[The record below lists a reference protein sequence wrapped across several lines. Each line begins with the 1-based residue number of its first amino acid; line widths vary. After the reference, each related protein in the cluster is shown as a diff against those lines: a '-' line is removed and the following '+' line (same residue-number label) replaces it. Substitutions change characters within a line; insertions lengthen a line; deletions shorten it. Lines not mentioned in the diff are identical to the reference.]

1 MSIRVLKLL
10 PFVLLLAACGG
21 SGGKPPPSGNPSNPT
36 GPDPVTVE
44 MGGGTGSA
52 FQSGVIQVSSSDL
65 SAGGSTTLSVTL
77 QRSDG
82 SLYSETA
89 TVTFNSSCI
98 AQGLATVTSP
108 VEITNG
114 IATTTYSATGCS
126 GTDVITART
135 TVDGTV
141 LSATG
146 SVNVAPAA
154 IGSIVFVSAT
164 PENIA
169 LKGSGSSEHPE
180 TAVVVFRVLDS
191 SSGPRAN
198 AVVNFKLDTDLGGV
212 SLSPAQGMTNADGRV
227 QTVVQG
233 GTVSTPL
240 TVTATVADTSPAIS
254 TQSSVLTVTTGVA
267 DQDSFSMSVEC
278 QNVEAWARDGVVVPV
293 SVWLSDRFNNP
304 VPDGTA
310 VTFNTEGGS
319 IQSRCITQDGT
330 CKVNWTSS
338 NPRPVAQPRA
348 GTPDRPGRSTLLAMA
363 VGEESF
369 TDRNGNGVFDDGD
382 DFVDLAERYRDDN
395 ENDEYDYANGERI
408 YDFNNNGTRDAADG
422 VFNGVLCK
430 HGTLCDATKTT
441 TGISAQNLIIMS
453 DGTAHLTPTN
463 AAPLAAIAQGATQ
476 TYAFL
481 FSDVN
486 GNPLPAGTSIS
497 MAANGT
503 GLSVGA
509 PSSYTVPC
517 TTEPTG
523 YQFAVSA
530 SATAASG
537 NLTFTVETP
546 NGLRTVLM
554 YGLPVN

>member
-1 MSIRVLKLL
+1 MSLRILKLL
-10 PFVLLLAACGG
+10 PFVLLLSACGG
-21 SGGKPPPSGNPSNPT
+21 SGGRPPPSGNPSNPSD
-36 GPDPVTVE
+36 PDPVTVE
-44 MGGGTGSA
+44 MGGGTGA
-52 FQSGVIQVSSSDL
+52 NFQPGVMQVSNSEL

-89 TVTFNSSCI
+89 TVTFNSDCVANS
-98 AQGLATVTSP
+98 LATVTSP

-114 IATTTYSATGCS
+114 IATTTYSAKGCS
-126 GTDVITART
+126 GTDVITARA

-146 SVNVAPAA
+146 SVNVAPAE

-191 SSGPRAN
+191 SGGPRAN
-198 AVVNFKLDTDLGGV
+198 AVVNFQLDTNLGGV
-212 SLSPAQGMTNADGRV
+212 SLSSNQATTNADGRV

-240 TVTATVADTSPAIS
+240 TVTATVMDTSPAIS
-254 TQSSVLTVTTGVA
+254 TQSSVLTVTTGIA
-267 DQDSFSMSVEC
+267 DQDSFSMAVEC

-293 SVWLSDRFNNP
+293 TVRLSDRFNNP

-319 IQSRCITQDGT
+319 IQSRCITADGA

-338 NPRPVAQPRA
+338 NPRPIAQPRP
-348 GTPDRPGRSTLLAMA
+348 GTPDRSGRSSLLAMA

-395 ENDEYDYANGERI
+395 ESDSYDYANGEFF
-408 YDFNNNGTRDAADG
+408 YDFNNNGTRDPADG

-430 HGTLCDATKTT
+430 HSTQCDASKTT
-441 TGISAQNLIIMS
+441 TGIGVQNMIIMS
-453 DGTAHLTPTN
+453 DGAAVVTPSD
-463 AAPLAAIAQGATQ
+463 AAPLPAVAQGASR
-476 TYAFL
+476 TYSFL
-481 FSDVN
+481 FADLN
-486 GNPLPAGTSIS
+486 GNPLPAETSIAA
-497 MAANGT
+497 AANGT
-503 GLSVGA
+503 GLSVSA
-509 PSSYTVPC
+509 PNSYSVPC
-517 TTEPTG
+517 TTEPTA
-523 YQFAVSA
+523 YSFRVSA
-530 SATAASG
+530 SASASSG
-537 NLTFTVETP
+537 SLIITVTSP
-546 NGLRTVLM
+546 AGLRTTLM
-554 YGLPVN
+554 YDLPVN

>member
-1 MSIRVLKLL
+1 MSLRILKLL
-10 PFVLLLAACGG
+10 PFVLLLSACGG
-21 SGGKPPPSGNPSNPT
+21 SGGRPPPSGNPSNPSD
-36 GPDPVTVE
+36 PDPVTVE
-44 MGGGTGSA
+44 MGGGTGA
-52 FQSGVIQVSSSDL
+52 DFQSGVMLVSSSEL

-89 TVTFNSSCI
+89 TVTFNSNCI
-98 AQGLATVTSP
+98 ANELATVTSP

-114 IATTTYSATGCS
+114 IATTTYSAKGCS
-126 GTDVITART
+126 GTDVITARA

-146 SVNVAPAA
+146 SVNVAPAE

-191 SSGPRAN
+191 TGGGRAN
-198 AVVNFKLDTDLGGV
+198 AVVNFKLDTNLGGV
-212 SLSPAQGMTNADGRV
+212 SLSPSQGLTNADGRV

-254 TQSSVLTVTTGVA
+254 TQSSVLTVTTGIA
-267 DQDSFSMSVEC
+267 DQDSFSMAVEC

-293 SVWLSDRFNNP
+293 TVRLSDRFNNP

-319 IQSRCITQDGT
+319 IQSRCTTLDGA

-338 NPRPVAQPRA
+338 NPRPDAYPRS
-348 GTPDRPGRSTLLAMA
+348 GDPDRRGRATLLAMA

-369 TDRNGNGVFDDGD
+369 TDRNGNGIFDDGD

-395 ENDEYDYANGERI
+395 ESDSYDYANGEFF

-430 HGTLCDATKTT
+430 HSTLCDATKTT

-453 DGTAHLTPTN
+453 DGTARMTPGN
-463 AAPLAAIAQGATQ
+463 ATPLPAITLGTTR
-476 TYAFL
+476 TYSFV
-481 FSDVN
+481 FSDLN
-486 GNPLPAGTSIS
+486 GNPLPAQTTIS
-497 MAANGT
+497 AAASGT
-503 GLSVGA
+503 GLSVGT

-523 YQFAVSA
+523 YAFIVTA
-530 SATAASG
+530 SATASG
-537 NLTFTVETP
+537 GTLTFTVKSP
-546 NGLRTVLM
+546 NGLETILM